1 MSALGIH
8 TGKSG
13 NQENADSAA
22 RAPMWDNAI
31 RIPDESKSP
40 FKGVSKGQLALLR
53 DGTRSAKGTVIVLV
67 HPWYEETP
75 QDSSREE
82 IEKFIRYQDIVTDLL
97 TKGSRPIVI
106 LEEFYRT
113 VGAEKRLQAMGA
125 SNYLLIP
132 TEGSRSVPFLENR
145 ASSERGFD
153 YKKLF
158 GEFYDALMDAGA
170 RKILIAGLLSMEVVG
185 CNVLNVDR
193 YEWAWLE
200 RQANPPNRKT
210 YELGGCVGSLYRGL
224 IFNALEKTPKGE
236 ELPVIRLIPRAVYP
250 AQPWYHTARTDTFE
264 EKNME
269 KKLTERGWIHIAAT
283 DGALTE
289 GGKVEDSGEGSLW
302 SALGRTLP
310 SVLRM
315 KD

>member
-1 MSALGIH
+1 M
-8 TGKSG
+8 
-13 NQENADSAA
+13 
-22 RAPMWDNAI
+22 
-31 RIPDESKSP
+31 
-40 FKGVSKGQLALLR
+40 
-53 DGTRSAKGTVIVLV
+53 
-67 HPWYEETP
+67 
-75 QDSSREE
+75 
-82 IEKFIRYQDIVTDLL
+82 
-97 TKGSRPIVI
+97 
-106 LEEFYRT
+106 
-113 VGAEKRLQAMGA
+113 
-125 SNYLLIP
+125 
-132 TEGSRSVPFLENR
+132 
-145 ASSERGFD
+145 
-153 YKKLF
+153 
-158 GEFYDALMDAGA
+158 
-170 RKILIAGLLSMEVVG
+170 
-185 CNVLNVDR
+185 
-193 YEWAWLE
+193 
-200 RQANPPNRKT
+200 
-210 YELGGCVGSLYRGL
+210 GSLYRGL